1 MLLEYSLVLTLT
13 PFPRVQVIAFAED
26 FYRHGSE
33 SFKDLGS
40 RVVIDGKSYSHS
52 EEGGLGGGF
61 VTKTEDLKDALL
73 HLDKGH
79 DMMFTRINR
88 LDDMGAQMH
97 ELAVKMAQ
105 KVRQGTDADT
115 DSSET
120 AEIVKQSKEMLKSWE
135 KGVNKL

>member
-1 MLLEYSLVLTLT
+1 M
-13 PFPRVQVIAFAED
+13 
-26 FYRHGSE
+26 
-33 SFKDLGS
+33 
-40 RVVIDGKSYSHS
+40 
-52 EEGGLGGGF
+52 
-61 VTKTEDLKDALL
+61 TKTEDLKDALL

-97 ELAVKMAQ
+97 ELALKMAQ